1 MLREWLFFVSHPCLY
16 KPTSMKGKI
25 LTLICATALL
35 SSCHIYKTYDRPEDI
50 VAEGLYRDTV
60 AVNDT
65 LVSDTAN
72 FGNLPWREVF
82 TDPQLQALIE
92 QALTSS
98 PDIRTAALRVQE
110 AQAPLLASKLAFIP
124 ALTLSPQGTVSSWD
138 KGKATQTY
146 SLPVTASWQID
157 MFGQLLNLK
166 RQAQATLEQTLA
178 YEQNVRVQL
187 IANTAN
193 LYYTLLMLDRQLQ
206 ITEGTAEILK
216 KNTETMIAM
225 KEAGFYNTTE
235 AAVEQSRAA
244 YAQVQASIPDI
255 RSSIREV
262 ENSLCLL
269 LGEPAHGIERSV
281 LEEQQL
287 PNEFSVGIPL
297 QLLSNRPDVKAA
309 EQALASAYYN
319 TNVARSNFYPR
330 ITLSGSAGWTNSAG
344 AAIVNPA
351 KLLASAVASL
361 TQPIFQN
368 GANIA
373 KLKIA
378 KAQQEEAKIQF
389 QTTLLNAGNEVSNA
403 LDMYQACTEKVNAR
417 NMQVNSAKNAADY
430 TKELFNLGT
439 STYLEVLSAEQS
451 YLSAQ
456 LSEVSDTFSRMQAV
470 ISLYQA
476 LGGGRE

>member
-1 MLREWLFFVSHPCLY
+1 M
-16 KPTSMKGKI
+16 
-25 LTLICATALL
+25 CATALL
-35 SSCHIYKTYDRPEDI
+35 SSCHIYKSYDRPEDI
-50 VAEGLYRDTV
+50 TTAGLYRDTV
-60 AVNDT
+60 TGGDT
-65 LVSDTAN
+65 LVADTAN

-82 TDPQLQALIE
+82 TDPKLQALIE

-98 PDIRTAALRVQE
+98 PDIRTAALKVKE

-124 ALTLSPQGTVSSWD
+124 SLTLSPQGTVSSWD

-146 SLPVTASWQID
+146 SLPVVASWQID
-157 MFGQLLNLK
+157 LFGQLLNLK
-166 RQAQATLEQTLA
+166 RQAQAALEQTKA
-178 YEQNVRVQL
+178 YEQNTRVQL

-193 LYYTLLMLDRQLQ
+193 LYYTLLMLDRQLE
-206 ITEGTAEILK
+206 ITERTAEILK
-216 KNTETMIAM
+216 KNTETMEAM
-225 KEAGFYNTTE
+225 KESGIYNTTE

-244 YAQVQASIPDI
+244 YAQVQAALPDI
-255 RSSIREV
+255 RTSIREI

-269 LGEPAHGIERSV
+269 LGEPAHAIERGI

-287 PNEFSVGIPL
+287 PSDFSAGIPL

-378 KAQQEEAKIQF
+378 KAQQEEAQIQF

-403 LDMYQACTEKVNAR
+403 LSQYQACSQKVEAR
-417 NMQVNSAKNAADY
+417 NMEVNSAKNAANY

-439 STYLEVLSAEQS
+439 STYLEVLSAQQS

-456 LSEVSDTFSRMQAV
+456 LSEVNDTFSRMQAV

-476 LGGGRE
+476 LGGGREQ

>member
-1 MLREWLFFVSHPCLY
+1 
-16 KPTSMKGKI
+16 MKGKI

-98 PDIRTAALRVQE
+98 PDVRTAALRVQE

>member
-1 MLREWLFFVSHPCLY
+1 
-16 KPTSMKGKI
+16 MKGKI

-124 ALTLSPQGTVSSWD
+124 ALMLSPQGTVSSWD

>member
-1 MLREWLFFVSHPCLY
+1 M
-16 KPTSMKGKI
+16 
-25 LTLICATALL
+25 

-92 QALTSS
+92 QALISS

-216 KNTETMIAM
+216 KNTETVIAM

>member
-1 MLREWLFFVSHPCLY
+1 
-16 KPTSMKGKI
+16 MKGKI

-110 AQAPLLASKLAFIP
+110 AQAPLLASKLAFIQ

-166 RQAQATLEQTLA
+166 RQAHATLEQTLA

>member
-1 MLREWLFFVSHPCLY
+1 
-16 KPTSMKGKI
+16 MKGKI
-25 LTLICATALL
+25 LTLICATTLL

-82 TDPQLQALIE
+82 TDLQLQALIE

>member
-1 MLREWLFFVSHPCLY
+1 
-16 KPTSMKGKI
+16 MKGKI

-344 AAIVNPA
+344 TAIVNPA

>member
-1 MLREWLFFVSHPCLY
+1 
-16 KPTSMKGKI
+16 MKGKI

-206 ITEGTAEILK
+206 ITEGTAEILR

>member
-1 MLREWLFFVSHPCLY
+1 
-16 KPTSMKGKI
+16 MKGKI

-124 ALTLSPQGTVSSWD
+124 SLTLSPQGTVSSWD

>member
-1 MLREWLFFVSHPCLY
+1 
-16 KPTSMKGKI
+16 MKGKI

-330 ITLSGSAGWTNSAG
+330 ITLSGSVGWTNSAG

-451 YLSAQ
+451 YLNAQ

>member
-1 MLREWLFFVSHPCLY
+1 M
-16 KPTSMKGKI
+16 
-25 LTLICATALL
+25 CATALL
-35 SSCHIYKTYDRPEDI
+35 SSCHIYKSYDRPEDI
-50 VAEGLYRDTV
+50 TTAGLYRDTV
-60 AVNDT
+60 AGGDT
-65 LVSDTAN
+65 LVADTAN

-82 TDPQLQALIE
+82 TDPKLQALIE

-98 PDIRTAALRVQE
+98 PDIRTAALKVKE

-124 ALTLSPQGTVSSWD
+124 ALTLSPQGPVSSWD

-157 MFGQLLNLK
+157 LFGQLLNLK
-166 RQAQATLEQTLA
+166 RQAQATLEQTKA
-178 YEQNVRVQL
+178 YEQNTRVQL

-193 LYYTLLMLDRQLQ
+193 LYYTLLMLDRQLE

-216 KNTETMIAM
+216 KNTETMEAM
-225 KEAGFYNTTE
+225 KESGIYNTTE

-244 YAQVQASIPDI
+244 YAQVQASLPDI
-255 RSSIREV
+255 RTSIREI

-269 LGEPAHGIERSV
+269 LGEPAHAIERGI

-287 PNEFSVGIPL
+287 PSDFSAGIPL

-378 KAQQEEAKIQF
+378 KAQQEEAQIQF

-403 LDMYQACTEKVNAR
+403 LGQYQACSQKVEAR
-417 NMQVNSAKNAADY
+417 NMEVNSAKNAADY

-439 STYLEVLSAEQS
+439 STYLEVLSAQQS

-476 LGGGRE
+476 LGGGREQ

>member
-1 MLREWLFFVSHPCLY
+1 
-16 KPTSMKGKI
+16 MKGKI
-25 LTLICATALL
+25 LTLICATTLL

-319 TNVARSNFYPR
+319 TNVVRSNFYPR

>member
-1 MLREWLFFVSHPCLY
+1 M
-16 KPTSMKGKI
+16 
-25 LTLICATALL
+25 CATALL
-35 SSCHIYKTYDRPEDI
+35 SSCHIYKSYDRPEDI
-50 VAEGLYRDTV
+50 TTAGLYRDTV
-60 AVNDT
+60 AGGDT
-65 LVSDTAN
+65 LVADTAN

-82 TDPQLQALIE
+82 TDPKLQALIE
-92 QALTSS
+92 QALTCS
-98 PDIRTAALRVQE
+98 PDIRTAALKVKE

-157 MFGQLLNLK
+157 LFGQLLNLK
-166 RQAQATLEQTLA
+166 RQAQATLEQTKA
-178 YEQNVRVQL
+178 YEQNTRVQL

-193 LYYTLLMLDRQLQ
+193 LYYTLLMLDRQLE

-216 KNTETMIAM
+216 KNTETMEAM
-225 KEAGFYNTTE
+225 KESGIYNTTE

-244 YAQVQASIPDI
+244 YAQVQASLPDI
-255 RSSIREV
+255 RTSIREI

-269 LGEPAHGIERSV
+269 LGEPAHAIERGI

-287 PNEFSVGIPL
+287 PSDFSAGIPL

-351 KLLASAVASL
+351 KLLASAVASP

-378 KAQQEEAKIQF
+378 KAQQEEAQIQF

-403 LDMYQACTEKVNAR
+403 LGQYQACSQKVEAR
-417 NMQVNSAKNAADY
+417 NMEVNSAKNAADY

-456 LSEVSDTFSRMQAV
+456 LAEVSDTFSSMQAV

>member
-1 MLREWLFFVSHPCLY
+1 MR
-16 KPTSMKGKI
+16 KQI
-25 LTLICATALL
+25 ITLMCATALL
-35 SSCHIYKTYDRPEDI
+35 SSCHIYKSYDRPEDI
-50 VAEGLYRDTV
+50 TTAGLYRDTV
-60 AVNDT
+60 AGGDT
-65 LVSDTAN
+65 LVADTAN

-82 TDPQLQALIE
+82 TDPQLQGYIE

-98 PDIRTAALRVQE
+98 PDIRTAALKVKE

-124 ALTLSPQGTVSSWD
+124 SLTLSPQGTVSSWD

-146 SLPVTASWQID
+146 SLPIAASWQID
-157 MFGQLLNLK
+157 LFGQLLNQK
-166 RQAQATLEQTLA
+166 RQAQANLEQTLA
-178 YEQNVRVQL
+178 YEQNTRVQL
-187 IANTAN
+187 IANAAN
-193 LYYTLLMLDRQLQ
+193 LYYTLLMLDRQLE

-216 KNTETMIAM
+216 KNTETMEAM
-225 KEAGFYNTTE
+225 KESGIYGTTE
-235 AAVEQSRAA
+235 AAVAQSRAA
-244 YAQVQASIPDI
+244 YAQVLASLPDI
-255 RSSIREV
+255 RASIREI

-269 LGEPAHGIERSV
+269 LGEPAHSIERGV
-281 LEEQQL
+281 LEDQQL
-287 PNEFSVGIPL
+287 PSDFSTGIPL

-309 EQALASAYYN
+309 EQALAAAYYN
-319 TNVARSNFYPR
+319 TNVARSNFYPH

-373 KLKIA
+373 QLKIA

-403 LDMYQACTEKVNAR
+403 LDQYQACSQKVAAR
-417 NMQVNSAKNAADY
+417 NMEVESSKKAADY
-430 TKELFNLGT
+430 TKEVFNLGT

-476 LGGGRE
+476 LGGGRD

>member
-1 MLREWLFFVSHPCLY
+1 
-16 KPTSMKGKI
+16 MKGKI

-451 YLSAQ
+451 YLNAQ

>member
-1 MLREWLFFVSHPCLY
+1 M
-16 KPTSMKGKI
+16 
-25 LTLICATALL
+25 CATALL
-35 SSCHIYKTYDRPEDI
+35 SSCHIYKSYDRPEDI
-50 VAEGLYRDTV
+50 TTAGLYRDTV
-60 AVNDT
+60 AGGDT
-65 LVSDTAN
+65 LVADTAN

-82 TDPQLQALIE
+82 TDPKLQALIE

-98 PDIRTAALRVQE
+98 PDIRTAALKVKE

-138 KGKATQTY
+138 KSKATQTY

-157 MFGQLLNLK
+157 LFGQLLNLK
-166 RQAQATLEQTLA
+166 RQAQATLEQTKA
-178 YEQNVRVQL
+178 YEQNTRVQL

-193 LYYTLLMLDRQLQ
+193 LYYTLLMLDRQLE

-216 KNTETMIAM
+216 KNTETMEAM
-225 KEAGFYNTTE
+225 KESGIYNTTE

-244 YAQVQASIPDI
+244 YAQVQASLPDI
-255 RSSIREV
+255 RTSIREI

-269 LGEPAHGIERSV
+269 LGEPAHAIERGI

-287 PNEFSVGIPL
+287 PSDFSAGIPL

-378 KAQQEEAKIQF
+378 KAQQEEAQIQF

-403 LDMYQACTEKVNAR
+403 LGQYQACSQKVEAR
-417 NMQVNSAKNAADY
+417 NMEVNSAKNAADY

-439 STYLEVLSAEQS
+439 STYLEVLSAQQS

-476 LGGGRE
+476 LGGGREQ

>member
-1 MLREWLFFVSHPCLY
+1 
-16 KPTSMKGKI
+16 MKGKI

-244 YAQVQASIPDI
+244 YAQVRASIPDI

>member
-1 MLREWLFFVSHPCLY
+1 
-16 KPTSMKGKI
+16 MKGKI

-82 TDPQLQALIE
+82 TDSQLQALIE

-262 ENSLCLL
+262 ESSLCLL

>member
-1 MLREWLFFVSHPCLY
+1 
-16 KPTSMKGKI
+16 MKQKI
-25 LTLICATALL
+25 IVLMCASALL

-50 VAEGLYRDTV
+50 MTAGLYRDTL
-60 AVNDT
+60 AANDT

-72 FGNLPWREVF
+72 FGNLPWKEVF
-82 TDPQLQALIE
+82 TDPQLQGYIE

-98 PDIRTAALRVQE
+98 PDILTAALKVEE
-110 AQAPLLASKLAFIP
+110 AKAPLLAAKLAFIP
-124 ALTLSPQGTVSSWD
+124 SLTLSPQGTVSSWD

-157 MFGQLLNLK
+157 LSGQLLNLK
-166 RQAQATLEQTLA
+166 RQAKVTLEQTKA
-178 YEQNVRVQL
+178 YEQNTRVQL

-216 KNTETMIAM
+216 KNTETMEAM
-225 KEAGFYNTTE
+225 KDAGIYNTTE

-244 YAQVQASIPDI
+244 YAQVQASLPDI
-255 RSSIREV
+255 RANIREI

-269 LGEPAHGIERSV
+269 LGETAHAIERGV
-281 LEEQQL
+281 LEDQKL
-287 PNEFSVGIPL
+287 PSEFSVGIPL

-309 EQALASAYYN
+309 EQALAAAYYN

-344 AAIVNPA
+344 AGIVNPG
-351 KLLASAVASL
+351 KLLASAIASL
-361 TQPIFQN
+361 TQPLFQN

-389 QTTLLNAGNEVSNA
+389 QTALLNAGNEVSNA
-403 LDMYQACTEKVNAR
+403 LTQYQSCTEKVTAR
-417 NMQVNSAKNAADY
+417 NMQVNSSKNAADY

-456 LSEVSDTFSRMQAV
+456 LSEVSDAFSRMQAV

-476 LGGGRE
+476 LGGGRQ

>member
-1 MLREWLFFVSHPCLY
+1 M
-16 KPTSMKGKI
+16 
-25 LTLICATALL
+25 CATALL
-35 SSCHIYKTYDRPEDI
+35 SSCHIYKTYDRPDDI

-124 ALTLSPQGTVSSWD
+124 SLTLSPQGTVSSWD

-157 MFGQLLNLK
+157 LFGQLLNLK
-166 RQAQATLEQTLA
+166 RQAKTTLEQTLA
-178 YEQNVRVQL
+178 YEQNARVQL

-193 LYYTLLMLDRQLQ
+193 LYYTLLMLDRQLE

-216 KNTETMIAM
+216 KNAETMAAM

-244 YAQVQASIPDI
+244 YAQIQASIPDI
-255 RSSIREV
+255 RSNIREV

-281 LEEQQL
+281 LEAQQL

-309 EQALASAYYN
+309 ELALALAYYN

-344 AAIVNPA
+344 AAIVNPG
-351 KLLASAVASL
+351 KLLASAIASL

-456 LSEVSDTFSRMQAV
+456 LSEVNDTFSRMQAV

>member
-1 MLREWLFFVSHPCLY
+1 
-16 KPTSMKGKI
+16 MKGKI

-157 MFGQLLNLK
+157 VFGQLLNLK

-206 ITEGTAEILK
+206 ITEGTAEILR

>member
-1 MLREWLFFVSHPCLY
+1 M
-16 KPTSMKGKI
+16 
-25 LTLICATALL
+25 CATALL
-35 SSCHIYKTYDRPEDI
+35 SSCHIYKSYDRPEDI
-50 VAEGLYRDTV
+50 TTAGLYRDTV
-60 AVNDT
+60 AGGDT
-65 LVSDTAN
+65 LVADTAN

-82 TDPQLQALIE
+82 TDPKLQALIE

-98 PDIRTAALRVQE
+98 PDIRTAALKVKE

-157 MFGQLLNLK
+157 LFGQLLNLK
-166 RQAQATLEQTLA
+166 RQAQATLEQTKA
-178 YEQNVRVQL
+178 YEQNTRVQL

-193 LYYTLLMLDRQLQ
+193 LYYTLLMLDRQLE

-216 KNTETMIAM
+216 KNTETMEAM
-225 KEAGFYNTTE
+225 KESGIYNTTE

-244 YAQVQASIPDI
+244 YAQVQASLPDI
-255 RSSIREV
+255 RTNIREI
-262 ENSLCLL
+262 ESSLCLL
-269 LGEPAHGIERSV
+269 LGEPAHAIERGI

-287 PNEFSVGIPL
+287 PSDFSAGIPL

-378 KAQQEEAKIQF
+378 KAQQEEAQIQF

-403 LDMYQACTEKVNAR
+403 LGQYQACSQKVEAR
-417 NMQVNSAKNAADY
+417 NMEVNSAKNAADY

-439 STYLEVLSAEQS
+439 STYLEVLSAQQS

-476 LGGGRE
+476 LGGGREQ

>member
-1 MLREWLFFVSHPCLY
+1 
-16 KPTSMKGKI
+16 MKGKI

>member
-1 MLREWLFFVSHPCLY
+1 M
-16 KPTSMKGKI
+16 
-25 LTLICATALL
+25 CATALL
-35 SSCHIYKTYDRPEDI
+35 SSCHIYKTYDRPDDI

-124 ALTLSPQGTVSSWD
+124 SLTLSPQGTVSSWD

-157 MFGQLLNLK
+157 LFGQLLNLK
-166 RQAQATLEQTLA
+166 RQAKTTLEQTLA
-178 YEQNVRVQL
+178 YEQNARVQL

-193 LYYTLLMLDRQLQ
+193 LYYTLLMLDRQLE

-216 KNTETMIAM
+216 KNAETMAAM

-244 YAQVQASIPDI
+244 YAQIQASIPDI
-255 RSSIREV
+255 RSNIREV

-281 LEEQQL
+281 LEAQQL

-309 EQALASAYYN
+309 ELALASAYYN

-344 AAIVNPA
+344 AAIVNPG
-351 KLLASAVASL
+351 KLLASAIASL

>member
-1 MLREWLFFVSHPCLY
+1 M
-16 KPTSMKGKI
+16 
-25 LTLICATALL
+25 CATALL
-35 SSCHIYKTYDRPEDI
+35 SSCHIYKSYDRPEDI
-50 VAEGLYRDTV
+50 TTAGLYRDTV
-60 AVNDT
+60 AGGDT
-65 LVSDTAN
+65 LVADTAN

-82 TDPQLQALIE
+82 TDPKLQALIE

-98 PDIRTAALRVQE
+98 PDIRTAALKVKE
-110 AQAPLLASKLAFIP
+110 AQAPLLASKLAFVP

-138 KGKATQTY
+138 KDKATQTY

-157 MFGQLLNLK
+157 LFGQLLNLK
-166 RQAQATLEQTLA
+166 RQAQATLEQTKA
-178 YEQNVRVQL
+178 YEQNTRVQL

-193 LYYTLLMLDRQLQ
+193 LYYTLLMLDRQLE

-216 KNTETMIAM
+216 KNTETMEAM
-225 KEAGFYNTTE
+225 KESGIYNTTE

-244 YAQVQASIPDI
+244 YAQVQASLPDI
-255 RSSIREV
+255 RTSIREI

-269 LGEPAHGIERSV
+269 LGEPAHAIERGI

-287 PNEFSVGIPL
+287 PSDFSAGIPL

-378 KAQQEEAKIQF
+378 KAQQEEAQIQF

-403 LDMYQACTEKVNAR
+403 LGQYQACSQKVEAR
-417 NMQVNSAKNAADY
+417 NMEVNSAKNAADY

-439 STYLEVLSAEQS
+439 STYLEVLSAQQS

-476 LGGGRE
+476 LGGGREQ

>member
-1 MLREWLFFVSHPCLY
+1 M
-16 KPTSMKGKI
+16 
-25 LTLICATALL
+25 CATALL
-35 SSCHIYKTYDRPEDI
+35 SSCHIYKSYDRPEDI
-50 VAEGLYRDTV
+50 TTAGLYRDTV
-60 AVNDT
+60 AGGDT
-65 LVSDTAN
+65 LVADTAN

-82 TDPQLQALIE
+82 TDPKLQALIE

-98 PDIRTAALRVQE
+98 PDIRTAALKVKE

-157 MFGQLLNLK
+157 LFGQLLNLK
-166 RQAQATLEQTLA
+166 RQAQATLEQTKA
-178 YEQNVRVQL
+178 YEQNTRVQL

-193 LYYTLLMLDRQLQ
+193 LYYTLLMLDRQLE
-206 ITEGTAEILK
+206 ITEGTVEILK
-216 KNTETMIAM
+216 KNTETMEAM
-225 KEAGFYNTTE
+225 KESGIYNTTE

-244 YAQVQASIPDI
+244 YAQVQASLPDI
-255 RSSIREV
+255 RTNIREI

-269 LGEPAHGIERSV
+269 LGEPAHAIERGI

-287 PNEFSVGIPL
+287 PSDFSAGIPL

-378 KAQQEEAKIQF
+378 KAQQEEAQIQF

-403 LDMYQACTEKVNAR
+403 LGQYQACSQKVEAR
-417 NMQVNSAKNAADY
+417 NMEVNSAKNAADY

-439 STYLEVLSAEQS
+439 STYLEVLSAQQS

-456 LSEVSDTFSRMQAV
+456 PSEVSDTFSRMQAV

-476 LGGGRE
+476 LGGGREQ

>member
-1 MLREWLFFVSHPCLY
+1 
-16 KPTSMKGKI
+16 MKGKI

-166 RQAQATLEQTLA
+166 RQAQATLEQTVA

-269 LGEPAHGIERSV
+269 LGEPAHGIELSV

>member
-1 MLREWLFFVSHPCLY
+1 M
-16 KPTSMKGKI
+16 
-25 LTLICATALL
+25 

-124 ALTLSPQGTVSSWD
+124 SLTLSPQGTVSSWD

-451 YLSAQ
+451 YLTAQ

>member
-1 MLREWLFFVSHPCLY
+1 
-16 KPTSMKGKI
+16 MKGKI

-98 PDIRTAALRVQE
+98 PDIRTAALKVQE

-146 SLPVTASWQID
+146 SLPVNASWQID

-287 PNEFSVGIPL
+287 PNDFSVGIPL

>member
-1 MLREWLFFVSHPCLY
+1 
-16 KPTSMKGKI
+16 MKGKI
-25 LTLICATALL
+25 LTLICATTLL

-82 TDPQLQALIE
+82 TDLQLQALIE

-456 LSEVSDTFSRMQAV
+456 LSEVSDTFSRMQVV

>member
-1 MLREWLFFVSHPCLY
+1 M
-16 KPTSMKGKI
+16 
-25 LTLICATALL
+25 CATALL
-35 SSCHIYKTYDRPEDI
+35 SSCHIYKSYDRPEDI
-50 VAEGLYRDTV
+50 TTAGLYRDTV
-60 AVNDT
+60 AGGDT
-65 LVSDTAN
+65 LVADTAN

-82 TDPQLQALIE
+82 TDPKLQALIE

-98 PDIRTAALRVQE
+98 PDIRTAALKVKE

-157 MFGQLLNLK
+157 LFGQLLNLK
-166 RQAQATLEQTLA
+166 RQAQATLEQTKA
-178 YEQNVRVQL
+178 YEQNTRVQL

-193 LYYTLLMLDRQLQ
+193 LYYTLLMLDRQLE

-216 KNTETMIAM
+216 KNTETMEAM
-225 KEAGFYNTTE
+225 KESGIYNTTE

-244 YAQVQASIPDI
+244 YAQVQASLPDI
-255 RSSIREV
+255 RTSIREI

-269 LGEPAHGIERSV
+269 LGEPAHAIERGI

-287 PNEFSVGIPL
+287 PSDFSAGIPL

-378 KAQQEEAKIQF
+378 KAQQEEAQIQF

-403 LDMYQACTEKVNAR
+403 LGQYQACSQKVEAR
-417 NMQVNSAKNAADY
+417 NMEVNSAKNAADY
-430 TKELFNLGT
+430 TKDLFNLGT
-439 STYLEVLSAEQS
+439 STYLEVLSAQQS

-476 LGGGRE
+476 LGGGREQ

>member
-1 MLREWLFFVSHPCLY
+1 M
-16 KPTSMKGKI
+16 
-25 LTLICATALL
+25 CATALL
-35 SSCHIYKTYDRPEDI
+35 SSCHIYKTYDRPDDI

-124 ALTLSPQGTVSSWD
+124 SLTLSPQGTVSSWD

-157 MFGQLLNLK
+157 LFGQLLNLK
-166 RQAQATLEQTLA
+166 RQAKTTLEQTLA
-178 YEQNVRVQL
+178 YEQNARVQL

-193 LYYTLLMLDRQLQ
+193 LYYTLLMLDRQLE

-216 KNTETMIAM
+216 KNAETMAAM

-244 YAQVQASIPDI
+244 YAQIQASIPDI
-255 RSSIREV
+255 RSNIREV

-281 LEEQQL
+281 LEAQQL

-309 EQALASAYYN
+309 ELALASAYYN

-344 AAIVNPA
+344 AAIVNPG
-351 KLLASAVASL
+351 KLLASAIASL

-373 KLKIA
+373 KLKID

>member
-1 MLREWLFFVSHPCLY
+1 M
-16 KPTSMKGKI
+16 
-25 LTLICATALL
+25 CATALL
-35 SSCHIYKTYDRPEDI
+35 SSCHIYKSYDRPEDI
-50 VAEGLYRDTV
+50 TTAGLYRDTV
-60 AVNDT
+60 AGGDT
-65 LVSDTAN
+65 LVADTAN

-82 TDPQLQALIE
+82 TDPKLQALIE

-98 PDIRTAALRVQE
+98 PDIRTAALKVKE

-157 MFGQLLNLK
+157 LFGQLLNLK
-166 RQAQATLEQTLA
+166 RQAQATLEQTKA
-178 YEQNVRVQL
+178 YEQNTRVQL

-193 LYYTLLMLDRQLQ
+193 LYYTLLMLDRQLE

-216 KNTETMIAM
+216 KNTETMEAM
-225 KEAGFYNTTE
+225 KESGIYNTTE

-244 YAQVQASIPDI
+244 YAQVQASLPDI
-255 RSSIREV
+255 RTSIREI

-269 LGEPAHGIERSV
+269 LGEPAHAIERGI

-287 PNEFSVGIPL
+287 PSDFSAGIPL

-378 KAQQEEAKIQF
+378 KAQQEEAQIQF

-403 LDMYQACTEKVNAR
+403 LGQYQACSQKVEAR
-417 NMQVNSAKNAADY
+417 NMEVNSAKNAADY

-439 STYLEVLSAEQS
+439 STYLEVLSAQQS

-456 LSEVSDTFSRMQAV
+456 LSEVSDTFSRIQAV

-476 LGGGRE
+476 LGGGREQ

>member
-1 MLREWLFFVSHPCLY
+1 
-16 KPTSMKGKI
+16 MKKQI
-25 LTLICATALL
+25 ITLMCATALL
-35 SSCHIYKTYDRPEDI
+35 SSCHIYKSYDRPEDI
-50 VAEGLYRDTV
+50 TTAGLYRDTV
-60 AVNDT
+60 AGGDT
-65 LVSDTAN
+65 LVADTAN

-82 TDPQLQALIE
+82 TDPKLQALIE

-98 PDIRTAALRVQE
+98 PDIRTAALKVKE

-138 KGKATQTY
+138 KSKATQTY

-157 MFGQLLNLK
+157 LFGQLLNLK
-166 RQAQATLEQTLA
+166 RQAQATLEQTKA
-178 YEQNVRVQL
+178 YEQNTRVQL

-193 LYYTLLMLDRQLQ
+193 LYYTLLMLDRQLE

-216 KNTETMIAM
+216 KNTETMEAM
-225 KEAGFYNTTE
+225 KESGIYNTTE

-244 YAQVQASIPDI
+244 YAQVQASLPDI
-255 RSSIREV
+255 RTSIREI

-269 LGEPAHGIERSV
+269 LGEPAHAIERGI

-287 PNEFSVGIPL
+287 PSDFSAGIPL

-378 KAQQEEAKIQF
+378 KAQQEEAQIQF

-403 LDMYQACTEKVNAR
+403 LGQYQACSQKVEAR
-417 NMQVNSAKNAADY
+417 NMEVNSAKNAADY

-439 STYLEVLSAEQS
+439 STYLEVLSAQQS

-476 LGGGRE
+476 LGGGREQ

>member
-1 MLREWLFFVSHPCLY
+1 
-16 KPTSMKGKI
+16 MKGKI

-344 AAIVNPA
+344 AAVVNPA

>member
-1 MLREWLFFVSHPCLY
+1 
-16 KPTSMKGKI
+16 MKGKI

-157 MFGQLLNLK
+157 VFGQLLNLK

-206 ITEGTAEILK
+206 ITEGTAEILR

-281 LEEQQL
+281 IEEQQL